1 MTKGLIASV
10 LAAALALTSLP
21 TAPAR
26 ADDELAKILAA
37 GTVLFII
44 GKAIENENKSKKRTK
59 QVHHHHYKPKAKKKK
74 HVHQRPHQSARLPGY
89 CLTRVRTWEGPRKI
103 LSGRCLRRNYD
114 YVDSLP
120 RKCRRQVET
129 YEGVRRGWGPG
140 CLRKQGYVIAGR

>member
-10 LAAALALTSLP
+10 LAGALALTSLP
-21 TAPAR
+21 AAPAQ

-44 GKAIENENKSKKRTK
+44 GKAIESENKSKKRK
-59 QVHHHHYKPKAKKKK
+59 KEVHHHHYKPKPKKKQ
-74 HVHQRPHQSARLPGY
+74 VHHRPHRAARLPGY
-89 CLTRVRTWEGPRKI
+89 CLTRVRTWDGPRKI

-120 RKCRRQVET
+120 GKCRRQVET
-129 YEGVRRGWGPG
+129 YDGVRRGWGPG
-140 CLRKQGYVIAGR
+140 CLRKRGYVIAGR

>member
-1 MTKGLIASV
+1 MTKGMIATV
-10 LAAALALTSLP
+10 LAAALAFTSLP

-26 ADDELAKILAA
+26 ADDDLGKILAA

-44 GKAIENENKSKKRTK
+44 GKAIESENRKSSRKKE
-59 QVHHHHYKPKAKKKK
+59 VHHHHYKPKHKKKNK
-74 HVHQRPHQSARLPGY
+74 VHHRPHRSTRLPGY
-89 CLTRVRTWEGPRKI
+89 CLTRVNGWEGSRKI
-103 LSGRCLRRNYD
+103 LSGRCMRRNYD

-140 CLRKQGYVIAGR
+140 CLRKRGYVIAGR

>member
-21 TAPAR
+21 TSPAQ

-44 GKAIENENKSKKRTK
+44 GKAIESESKSKKRK
-59 QVHHHHYKPKAKKKK
+59 KEVHHHHYKPKPKKK
-74 HVHQRPHQSARLPGY
+74 VHHRPHRATRLPGY
-89 CLTRVRTWEGPRKI
+89 CLTRVRTWDGPRKI

-129 YEGVRRGWGPG
+129 YDGLRRGWGPG
-140 CLRKQGYVIAGR
+140 CLRKRGYVIAGR